1 MVCKAKAESSDR
13 VGLFYR
19 VGLLTVQSEIIYE
32 STLNIFNDKCCCML
46 KLCLGKLEEITC

>member
-1 MVCKAKAESSDR
+1 VVCKAKAESSDR